1 MLAPTTQSVSQ
12 GRLSKWRERV
22 RSVLEGEDPRFGR
35 TFEYL
40 VYALIVVTMIGVT
53 LETLP
58 NLPNNWKVALAGL
71 EVAVVTIFTA
81 EYLLRIFA
89 APRPRGYILSFWGL
103 VDLLAIAPFYL
114 SLGLDL
120 RAVRALRLLRLFR
133 MLKAFRRAG
142 DRIVDAFIR
151 VREELAMFG
160 AFALMMLFFSGVGIY
175 QFEHDAQPENFA
187 SIPHGLW
194 WAVVT
199 MTTVGYGD
207 VYPVT
212 VGGRLFAFFVLIVGL
227 GVIAVPTGLI
237 ASALTEIRKQENDKA
252 SAKAMSARTD
262 KKNNET
268 ER

>member
-1 MLAPTTQSVSQ
+1 MLAPTTQSVLQ

-22 RSVLEGEDPRFGR
+22 RSILEGEDPRFGR

-40 VYALIVVTMIGVT
+40 VYALIIVTMIGVT
-53 LETLP
+53 LETIP
-58 NLPNNWKVALAGL
+58 NLPNNWKVGLAGL
-71 EVAVVTIFTA
+71 EVAVVSIFTA

-89 APRPRGYILSFWGL
+89 APRPLGYILSFWGL

-120 RAVRALRLLRLFR
+120 RAVRAFRLLRLFR

-194 WAVVT
+194 WALVT

-207 VYPVT
+207 VYPIT

-237 ASALTEIRKQENDKA
+237 ASALTEIRKQESDKA

>member
-1 MLAPTTQSVSQ
+1 MLAPTTQSASQ

-22 RSVLEGEDPRFGR
+22 RSILEGEHPRWGR
-35 TFEYL
+35 TFDYV
-40 VYALIVVTMIGVT
+40 VYVLIVVTMIGVT

-71 EVAVVTIFTA
+71 EVAVVAIFTA

-89 APRPRGYILSFWGL
+89 APKPLGYILSFWGL
-103 VDLLAIAPFYL
+103 VDLLTIAPFYL

-120 RAVRALRLLRLFR
+120 RAIRSLRLLRLFR
-133 MLKAFRRAG
+133 ILKAFRRAG
-142 DRIVDAFIR
+142 DRLVGAFIR
-151 VREELAMFG
+151 VREELALFG
-160 AFALMMLFFSGVGIY
+160 AFALVMLFFSGVGIY
-175 QFEHDAQPENFA
+175 QFEHEAQPENFA

-194 WAVVT
+194 WALVT

-207 VYPVT
+207 VYPIT
-212 VGGRLFAFFVLIVGL
+212 LGGRLFTFLVLIVGL

-237 ASALTEIRKQENDKA
+237 ASALTEMRKQESDRA

-262 KKNNET
+262 KKN
-268 ER
+268 